1 MLDALLLFISVG
13 KTTVARIYGALL
25 KEFGYL
31 SDGDLIEVKASE
43 LVGDH
48 VGAASTKTAQIINSA
63 KGKVLFVDG
72 RMIFCR
78 HLNCTFSQCNDYYI
92 FMLHYRGI

>member
-1 MLDALLLFISVG
+1 VCSTEILEQVKAFIISGSSYNIIIVSTG

-72 RMIFCR
+72 VIVMK
-78 HLNCTFSQCNDYYI
+78 YYQR
-92 FMLHYRGI
+92 LC